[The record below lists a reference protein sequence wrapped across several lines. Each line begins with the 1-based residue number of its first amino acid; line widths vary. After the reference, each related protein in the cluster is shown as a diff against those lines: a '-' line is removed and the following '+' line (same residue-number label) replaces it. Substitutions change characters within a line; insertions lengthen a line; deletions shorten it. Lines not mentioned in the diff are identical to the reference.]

1 MSEEVNPKIE
11 DQEDIQEFGEND
23 EEEVN
28 PLNQAMEEREDS
40 NEVQEQ
46 SPEMSLDKSDISANK
61 SKSDL
66 SANVSNITPPLEKP
80 KDVFCEETQLNQQMA
95 PISDQIAESMKTIE
109 TMKHESSQFR
119 DSMTTAYETM
129 QSDLKKIVSN

>member
-40 NEVQEQ
+40 NEVQE
-46 SPEMSLDKSDISANK
+46 
-61 SKSDL
+61 
-66 SANVSNITPPLEKP
+66 
-80 KDVFCEETQLNQQMA
+80 
-95 PISDQIAESMKTIE
+95 
-109 TMKHESSQFR
+109 
-119 DSMTTAYETM
+119 
-129 QSDLKKIVSN
+129 